1 MANSL
6 KDSALRDLLELIE
19 EDSPLSLSP
28 KASLASTEISAAEVV
43 VEAAGEAVVVETSE
57 VKTMASEDAELPE
70 GEEEDLVAKVAPQ
83 FWAANMIHHSSYFQ
97 VIGTM
102 VRRLNKDLII
112 LTSKYQSVQ
121 MVS

>member
-57 VKTMASEDAELPE
+57 VKTMASEDVELPE

-83 FWAANMIHHSSYFQ
+83 LRE
-97 VIGTM
+97 T
-102 VRRLNKDLII
+102 
-112 LTSKYQSVQ
+112 KY
-121 MVS
+121 